1 MAAWILQFVSGDSI
15 PPPFPFEPATHVS
28 KVKWL
33 LAVAVLFY
41 VWSLIRLVRTR
52 GK

>member
-1 MAAWILQFVSGDSI
+1 MAGWILQVIPGDI
-15 PPPFPFEPATHVS
+15 PTPPFALQPTAHTS
-28 KVKWL
+28 KVKL
-33 LAVAVLFY
+33 FLAAAVLFY

>member
-1 MAAWILQFVSGDSI
+1 MAAWILQFIPGDI
-15 PPPFPFEPATHVS
+15 PSLPFPFEPATHVN

-33 LAVAVLFY
+33 WAVAVLFY
-41 VWSLIRLVRTR
+41 VWSLIRLVRAW

>member
-1 MAAWILQFVSGDSI
+1 MAAWILQFIPGDI
-15 PPPFPFEPATHVS
+15 PPLPSPFEPATHVS

-41 VWSLIRLVRTR
+41 VWSLIRLLRTR

>member
-1 MAAWILQFVSGDSI
+1 MAGWILQIIPGDI
-15 PPPFPFEPATHVS
+15 PPLLSPFEPATHAS
-28 KVKWL
+28 KAQWF

-41 VWSLIRLVRTR
+41 VWSLIRLLRTR